1 MGTFQK
7 NLSQV
12 APRGGK
18 VSWLARSCLC
28 CQSREGSRMLRLVL
42 LFAALSCCLGAE
54 FSTSESFVV
63 KVGKTKKT
71 ATCDITISYE
81 GTVVSEADSSVS
93 CSVAWP
99 KNKALNFAKPL
110 SLTMGDVSADVF
122 TADISMTLTKKS
134 KKPASTLKTTI
145 DSITVTGTVTPDP
158 EFYPATLWC
167 PAVDYFIWGQGAFDT
182 SIVDESPA
190 TGFEECA
197 QRCSE
202 FTNEAGNSPCFSW
215 TMNSNAGEALGLPGG
230 NCRLL
235 AYMNVSGIAFPGVQ
249 SGFHKCWNAAQTLN
263 P

>member
-1 MGTFQK
+1 
-7 NLSQV
+7 
-12 APRGGK
+12 
-18 VSWLARSCLC
+18 
-28 CQSREGSRMLRLVL
+28 MLRLVL
-42 LFAALSCCLGAE
+42 VSVAITCCLAAE

-71 ATCDITISYE
+71 ATCDITISYD
-81 GTVVSEADSSVS
+81 GTVVNEADSSVS
-93 CSVAWP
+93 CSVAWA
-99 KNKALNFAKPL
+99 KNSKLTFAKTL
-110 SLTMGDVSADVF
+110 SFTMGDVSADVF
-122 TADISMTLTKKS
+122 TADLAMTLTKAKN
-134 KKPASTLKTTI
+134 KPASTLKTAI
-145 DSITVTGTVTPDP
+145 NSITVTGTVTPDP
-158 EFYPATLWC
+158 EFYPSSLWC
-167 PAVDYFIWGQGAFDT
+167 PQVDYFIFGQGAFDT

-215 TMNSNAGEALGLPGG
+215 TMNSNAGEALGLAGG

-235 AYMNVSGIAFPGVQ
+235 AYMNVSGISFPGVQ

>member
-1 MGTFQK
+1 MG
-7 NLSQV
+7 
-12 APRGGK
+12 
-18 VSWLARSCLC
+18 
-28 CQSREGSRMLRLVL
+28 QSREGSRMLRLVL
-42 LFAALSCCLGAE
+42 LFATLTCCLGAE

-81 GTVVSEADSSVS
+81 GMVVSEADSSVS

-99 KNKALNFAKPL
+99 KNNALNFAKTL

-145 DSITVTGTVTPDP
+145 DSITVTGTVSPDP

-197 QRCSE
+197 QRCSGAWLAWRQLQTACLHE
-202 FTNEAGNSPCFSW
+202 RIRNCFPWCSVRFPQMLGCCSDPQPMKIEDNGNKK
-215 TMNSNAGEALGLPGG
+215 NNI
-230 NCRLL
+230 
-235 AYMNVSGIAFPGVQ
+235 YQ
-249 SGFHKCWNAAQTLN
+249 
-263 P
+263 